1 MNNSEPGV
9 PRGNNKGML
18 AGSWRGT
25 DLEGVQL
32 HQSHRDLCQGPAP
45 PSAHLQLFCVA
56 GILFSPSS
64 SSTPACV
71 MRSAMFFSRSS
82 MRLLMSSSGE
92 VKDKAPE
99 LPLLT
104 LPPPHGL
111 EHIPALPLVLWKDLG
126 KFFHFSKTPTLYLLQ
141 PVPEVMVR
149 IMGDLH
155 MKCLAHSQPL

>member
-1 MNNSEPGV
+1 MKNSQPGV
-9 PRGNNKGML
+9 PRGNNKRML
-18 AGSWRGT
+18 AGLWLGT
-25 DLEGVQL
+25 DLEEVQL
-32 HQSHRDLCQGPAP
+32 HQSHRDLYQGPAP

-104 LPPPHGL
+104 L
-111 EHIPALPLVLWKDLG
+111 LPQ
-126 KFFHFSKTPTLYLLQ
+126 LLA
-141 PVPEVMVR
+141 
-149 IMGDLH
+149 D
-155 MKCLAHSQPL
+155 